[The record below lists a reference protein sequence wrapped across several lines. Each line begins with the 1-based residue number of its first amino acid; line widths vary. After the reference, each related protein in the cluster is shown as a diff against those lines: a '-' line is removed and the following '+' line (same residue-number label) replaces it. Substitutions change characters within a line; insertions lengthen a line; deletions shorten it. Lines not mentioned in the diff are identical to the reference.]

1 MDIQAKDGT
10 YYVSGD
16 ITEACDLGG
25 FSLPSSVAVR
35 FDLGNVRT
43 INSCGV
49 REWISWITKLK
60 ITPIYANCPQAVV
73 MQFNMVKEF
82 LGNNSKVE
90 SFQVPAYCETCSEQK
105 IFLLT
110 SGREFKAGEKLEFTM
125 AACDREGCSLESDVD
140 FESYFYFVEELKI

>member
-1 MDIQAKDGT
+1 VDIQVKDGL
-10 YYVSGD
+10 YYVTGD
-16 ITEACDLGG
+16 ITESCELGG
-25 FSLPSSVAVR
+25 FNLPSNTSIR
-35 FDLGNVRT
+35 FDLGGVRT

-60 ITPIYANCPQAVV
+60 ITPIYTNCPQSVV

-90 SFQVPAYCETCSEQK
+90 SFQIPAYCENCGEQK

-110 SGREFKAGEKLEFTM
+110 SGKEFKPGEKLEFNLTL
-125 AACDREGCSLESDVD
+125 CDREGCNLESDVD
-140 FESYFYFVEELKI
+140 FESYFYFVEELSK

>member
-1 MDIQAKDGT
+1 MDIQLKDGV
-10 YYVSGD
+10 YFVSGD
-16 ITEACDLGG
+16 ITEACNLGG
-25 FSLPSSVAVR
+25 FNIPAATQVR

-60 ITPIYANCPQAVV
+60 ISPLYTNCPQSVV

-90 SFQVPAYCETCSEQK
+90 SFQIPAYCETCSEQK
-105 IFLLT
+105 TFLMR
-110 SGREFKAGEKLEFTM
+110 SGIEFKPGEKLEFILSQ
-125 AACDREGCSLESDVD
+125 CDKEGCSLESDVD
-140 FESYFYFVEELKI
+140 FESYLYFIEELKN